1 VLFLFLGFPGVIL
14 ASILTAVLV
23 ATGAVSRRR
32 EQALLRLRG
41 ASSAQVVRLAAV
53 EAIAVGLCGSILGL
67 IVALVAV
74 RATFGQWGFGTG
86 GGQSWLW
93 AAAAASAGLVLAVLA
108 VLVPAWRDARDT
120 SIAAAR
126 VSVTRT
132 RQPWWERIG
141 LDFILLTLSGLVFWQ
156 QSQSGYQLVLAPEGV
171 PRISVSYSSF
181 AAPLLLWAG
190 AALLAMRLTR
200 LVMSRDGAAVAAPLR
215 LVGGR
220 LAPLVGASLSRQR
233 GRLAIGLVMVSLAV
247 AFAASTA
254 IFNATYE
261 RQSLVDAELTNG
273 ADVTVKGG
281 QSADLDPYL
290 KSMVTLPG
298 VVAVEPM
305 QHRFAYVGTDLQ
317 DLYGINPRSLSS
329 AAQLSNAFFVG
340 TSAADAM
347 NLLAATPDGVLVSP
361 ETVID
366 FQLQPGDT
374 IKLRLQSAKDQQYH
388 AIPFHYVGV
397 AREFPTAPTD
407 SFLVANASYIAEQTG
422 SPAAQT
428 LLIRTDRSPADV
440 ASQVR
445 SMLGGTSGATVQDI
459 ETQRQII
466 RSSLTA
472 VSLQGLTALELGFA
486 VLLAI
491 AGAGLVLALG
501 LDERRRTLA
510 IASALGA
517 TPRQLGAFVWGE
529 AGLIVGG
536 GQLIGLLLGWGVS
549 LVLVKLLTQVFDPPP
564 EQPSVP
570 WLYLVLVVALTT
582 ISALI
587 AGAAVTRMGRRGVLE
602 TIRQL

>member
-1 VLFLFLGFPGVIL
+1 
-14 ASILTAVLV
+14 
-23 ATGAVSRRR
+23 
-32 EQALLRLRG
+32 
-41 ASSAQVVRLAAV
+41 
-53 EAIAVGLCGSILGL
+53 
-67 IVALVAV
+67 
-74 RATFGQWGFGTG
+74 
-86 GGQSWLW
+86 
-93 AAAAASAGLVLAVLA
+93 
-108 VLVPAWRDARDT
+108 
-120 SIAAAR
+120 
-126 VSVTRT
+126 
-132 RQPWWERIG
+132 
-141 LDFILLTLSGLVFWQ
+141 
-156 QSQSGYQLVLAPEGV
+156 
-171 PRISVSYSSF
+171 
-181 AAPLLLWAG
+181 
-190 AALLAMRLTR
+190 
-200 LVMSRDGAAVAAPLR
+200 
-215 LVGGR
+215 
-220 LAPLVGASLSRQR
+220 
-233 GRLAIGLVMVSLAV
+233 
-247 AFAASTA
+247 
-254 IFNATYE
+254 
-261 RQSLVDAELTNG
+261 
-273 ADVTVKGG
+273 
-281 QSADLDPYL
+281 
-290 KSMVTLPG
+290 MVTLPG

-374 IKLRLQSAKDQQYH
+374 IKLRLQSAKDHQYH